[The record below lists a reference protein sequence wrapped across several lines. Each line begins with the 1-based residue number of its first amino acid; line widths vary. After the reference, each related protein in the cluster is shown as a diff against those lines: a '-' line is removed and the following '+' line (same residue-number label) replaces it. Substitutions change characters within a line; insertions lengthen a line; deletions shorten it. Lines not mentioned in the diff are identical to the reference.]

1 MQSQWAQ
8 GNLPRH
14 MPSGRQRSH
23 DQIELLRCKRLD
35 IGQSNI
41 GQDMRL
47 RLVTNQ
53 SRYDARCAPCNLYQL
68 WSHAFYVAQLWYDI

>member
-1 MQSQWAQ
+1 MQSQRVK

-14 MPSGRQRSH
+14 VPSGGQRSR
-23 DQIELLRCKRLD
+23 DQIELLQRKRL
-35 IGQSNI
+35 IVGKSNI

-53 SRYDARCAPCNLYQL
+53 SRYDAWCAPCNLYQL

>member
-1 MQSQWAQ
+1 MQSQQ
-8 GNLPRH
+8 GKGNLRRH
-14 MPSGRQRSH
+14 VPSGGQRGH
-23 DQIELLRCKRLD
+23 DQIELLQRKRLN
-35 IGQSNI
+35 IGKSNI